1 MFMAKAGLTCNGL
14 QWLAAIANCIAALQ
28 WQLSCSKSIEAQKVC
43 LDKFQ
48 HVMEQ
53 RWGGTAVNAHTGKR
67 GGHPRSLKCTNKLSG
82 KLSAIMTNSTSMS
95 KAKKH
100 IQVAHSSR
108 SNLCS

>member
-1 MFMAKAGLTCNGL
+1 MFMAKAGLTVV
-14 QWLAAIANCIAALQ
+14 ALQ

-67 GGHPRSLKCTNKLSG
+67 GGHPHSLKCTNKLSG